1 MLQNGN
7 PAQDDVRKRRPI
19 MLESCLFESRPDR
32 DRIGSRKKPATVA
45 MATLFHVLIAAA
57 LILIPLLQTQAV
69 PPVALP
75 PPVVSLGAPV
85 RIIKLAATPS
95 SGRATT
101 HPVSPAVSDAVFAP
115 TAVPDKIAYVN
126 DAIDVASLESLNLG
140 TSSGPG
146 GPLGTGIPG
155 VSFSVA
161 PPTIAAPPQPP
172 PTPPTPPAAPKLQR
186 VEPIRV
192 SSTLQA
198 SRLLWKVDP
207 VYPQLAKLAHVEG
220 TVIAEA
226 RITQGGTVDS
236 LRIISGNPL
245 FFQSV
250 LEAVKQW
257 RYDPTILNKEPI
269 DVITT
274 ITVNFRLN

>member
-1 MLQNGN
+1 
-7 PAQDDVRKRRPI
+7 
-19 MLESCLFESRPDR
+19 
-32 DRIGSRKKPATVA
+32 
-45 MATLFHVLIAAA
+45 
-57 LILIPLLQTQAV
+57 
-69 PPVALP
+69 
-75 PPVVSLGAPV
+75 
-85 RIIKLAATPS
+85 
-95 SGRATT
+95 
-101 HPVSPAVSDAVFAP
+101 
-115 TAVPDKIAYVN
+115 
-126 DAIDVASLESLNLG
+126 
-140 TSSGPG
+140 
-146 GPLGTGIPG
+146 
-155 VSFSVA
+155 
-161 PPTIAAPPQPP
+161 
-172 PTPPTPPAAPKLQR
+172 
-186 VEPIRV
+186 
-192 SSTLQA
+192 
-198 SRLLWKVDP
+198 VDP